1 MAILGVHTLA
11 VAPAW
16 TPAAAR
22 GFLPWLK
29 EHGVELMEVP
39 LLRPGEIDA
48 DGTRAVASEF
58 DVRLACSLGLPAAI
72 DAVRD
77 PEAAV
82 SFLAQALE
90 VAARIEAI
98 ALSGVTYGTIGKTS
112 GAPPTARE
120 RDAVARVVEGGARA
134 ARQRGLRL
142 GIEPCNRYE
151 THLVNTIAA
160 AVEVIERVG
169 AENLFVHPDSYH
181 MNIEEA
187 GMAQGIADAGGHL
200 GYVHASESNR
210 GVPGRGTL
218 DWAGLCRGLAEAEFD
233 GPVVLESFVHLD
245 PDIAAGLAVWRP
257 VAERPEEVID
267 VGIPF
272 LRERAA
278 EAGLRL

>member
-278 EAGLRL
+278 DAGLRL

>member
-90 VAARIEAI
+90 VAARVEAI

>member
-90 VAARIEAI
+90 VASRIEAI

-218 DWAGLCRGLAEAEFD
+218 DWAGLCRGLVEAEFD

>member
-58 DVRLACSLGLPAAI
+58 DVRIACSLGLPAVI
-72 DAVRD
+72 DTVRE

-90 VAARIEAI
+90 VAARAEAV
-98 ALSGVTYGTIGKTS
+98 ALSGVTYGAIGKTS

-120 RDAVARVVEGGARA
+120 RDAVARIVEGGARA

-151 THLVNTIAA
+151 THLVNTIAD
-160 AVEVIERVG
+160 AVGVIERVG

-187 GMAQGIADAGGHL
+187 GMAQGIADAGSHL

>member
-22 GFLPWLK
+22 RFLPWLK

-39 LLRPGEIDA
+39 LLRPAEIDA

-58 DVRLACSLGLPAAI
+58 DVRIACSLGLPAAI
-72 DAVRD
+72 DTVRN
-77 PEAAV
+77 PSAAIA
-82 SFLAQALE
+82 FLTEALE
-90 VAARIEAI
+90 VAARAEAI
-98 ALSGVTYGTIGKTS
+98 ALSGVTYGAIGKTS

-134 ARQRGLRL
+134 ARERGLRL

-151 THLVNTIAA
+151 THLINTVGA

-181 MNIEEA
+181 MNIEEV
-187 GMAQGIADAGGHL
+187 GMAQGIADAGDLL

-218 DWAGLCRGLAEAEFD
+218 DWTGLCRGLAEADFD

-257 VAERPEEVID
+257 VAEHPEEVID
-267 VGIPF
+267 IGIPF
-272 LRERAA
+272 LREHAA
-278 EAGLRL
+278 AAGLPL

>member
-22 GFLPWLK
+22 RFLPWLK
-29 EHGVELMEVP
+29 EHGVALMEVP

-58 DVRLACSLGLPAAI
+58 DIRIACSLGLPAAI
-72 DAVRD
+72 DAAGD
-77 PEAAV
+77 PDAAV

-90 VAARIEAI
+90 VAARAEAI
-98 ALSGVTYGTIGKTS
+98 ALSGVTYGTIGRTS
-112 GAPPTARE
+112 GAPPTVRE
-120 RDAVARVVEGGARA
+120 RDAVARIIEGGARA

-142 GIEPCNRYE
+142 GIEPANRYE
-151 THLVNTIAA
+151 THLVNTVADAA
-160 AVEVIERVG
+160 AVIERVG

-187 GMAQGIADAGGHL
+187 GMAPGIADAGGHL

-272 LRERAA
+272 LREQAA
-278 EAGLRL
+278 EAGIRL